1 MCRVLGISA
10 FDWSRHRP
18 MVERFCQLVR
28 TGVVMAGDPP
38 GHEDG
43 WGLALYRHGE
53 LVVEKSGLNLLEETD
68 RVFALLEQT
77 AQSPVLILHLRKS
90 AWKNTSN
97 TRHAHPFHDGNT
109 VFFHNGVVYD
119 YERLLPAITHPGL
132 EPDARDTEVF
142 FYHILSQAGG
152 DLGARF
158 LASAAVIRQ
167 SHDFSAMNALLSDGK
182 KLYAYREYGR
192 EPDYYSLYRAVS
204 DNSWYISSEP
214 LDDDLRWE
222 MMAQGEFLAID
233 L

>member
-1 MCRVLGISA
+1 MCRVLGITG
-10 FDWSRHRP
+10 FDWSSHRP
-18 MVERFCQLVR
+18 LVEKFCQLVR
-28 TGVVMAGDPP
+28 AGAVMVGDPP

-43 WGLALYRHGE
+43 WGLALYRGDE
-53 LVVEKSGLNLLEETD
+53 LVVQKSGLSLLEETD
-68 RVFALLEQT
+68 RVFELLEQT
-77 AQSPVLILHLRKS
+77 GQSPLLILHLRKS
-90 AWKNTSN
+90 AWKNTSS

-142 FYHILSQAGG
+142 FYHILSQPGG
-152 DLGARF
+152 DLGERF
-158 LASAAVIRQ
+158 LASCSVIRQ
-167 SHDFSAMNALLSDGK
+167 SHDFSALNALFSEGG
-182 KLYAYREYGR
+182 KLYAYREYGK
-192 EPDYYSLYRAVS
+192 EPDYYSLYRAAS

-214 LDDDLRWE
+214 LGGDLDWE